1 MKVAILLISAVLA
14 GCNSLHAA
22 RDDRECQSYGLAAG
36 TPEYANCR
44 LQLKQI
50 GAQRYSN
57 AMSTYNTI
65 RANRTKTCSSYWTGS
80 NWMTNCY

>member
-1 MKVAILLISAVLA
+1 MRVALLLLLASLA

-22 RDDRECQSYGLAAG
+22 RDDAECLDYGLAAG

-44 LQLKQI
+44 IQLKQLH
-50 GAQRYSN
+50 AQRYSN

-65 RANRTKTCSSYWTGS
+65 RANRTRTCSSYWTGS
-80 NWMTNCY
+80 NWATNCY